1 MNSKMRD
8 LETSDIVEAYC
19 TAIKVTSEISES
31 QEKFPQMHK
40 FTLAVKKMF
49 LSHQPSKVY
58 ALIYRE

>member
-49 LSHQPSKVY
+49 LS
-58 ALIYRE
+58 